1 MNSNKFRA
9 LSLQVCCSG
18 WVGLCGQLE
27 LKLKYKVRIMLDE
40 SLSFGVLGA
49 TGRGLTE
56 HFGIN
61 VSVVFVLKN
70 NNFLWCVGW
79 EGGRVHVCVCVHVS
93 VCECM

>member
-1 MNSNKFRA
+1 MGGLVA
-9 LSLQVCCSG
+9 LCITSLGKTRSKVWYAVIQYSG

-61 VSVVFVLKN
+61 VSVVCGFCVKATTFSVV
-70 NNFLWCVGW
+70 FLWCGGW
-79 EGGRVHVCVCVHVS
+79 G
-93 VCECM
+93 

>member
-1 MNSNKFRA
+1 M
-9 LSLQVCCSG
+9 
-18 WVGLCGQLE
+18 CGQLE

-70 NNFLWCVGW
+70 NFLWGVGR
-79 EGGRVHVCVCVHVS
+79 EGVRVHVCVC
-93 VCECM
+93 M

>member
-1 MNSNKFRA
+1 
-9 LSLQVCCSG
+9 
-18 WVGLCGQLE
+18 
-27 LKLKYKVRIMLDE
+27 MLDE

-61 VSVVFVLKN
+61 VSVVFVLKTTT
-70 NNFLWCVGW
+70 FCGVW
-79 EGGRVHVCVCVHVS
+79 GGRVGEYMCVCVHVS